1 MRSSRQQHR
10 GGQKASYARAG
21 MQLPDLELKGVTFGH
36 GTEKAVMVTINGTAM
51 WMPRSQIKAMDEKA
65 GTLTVSGW
73 IAKEKGLA

>member
-1 MRSSRQQHR
+1 MRSNRQQHR
-10 GGQKASYARAG
+10 GGQKASYARDG
-21 MQLPDLELKGVTFGH
+21 TQLPDLALEGVTFGH

-51 WMPRSQIKAMDEKA
+51 WMPLSQIKAMDKKA